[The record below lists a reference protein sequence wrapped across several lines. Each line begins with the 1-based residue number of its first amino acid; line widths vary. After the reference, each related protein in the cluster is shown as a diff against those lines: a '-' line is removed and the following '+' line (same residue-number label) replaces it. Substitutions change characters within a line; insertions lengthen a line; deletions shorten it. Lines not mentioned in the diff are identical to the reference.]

1 MESLR
6 RIYGI
11 VAESV
16 LATMG
21 AATLAGNTTDAVSA
35 RAVLVR
41 CLMDVGLTR
50 RQIAILSGMSEHTVK
65 KHAMLWPE
73 RCRSSRMFRHFRL
86 EVRKAVHERV
96 QVIIQE
102 SVHESGHDN
111 RRSDA

>member
-21 AATLAGNTTDAVSA
+21 ADTLAGNTTDAVNA

-65 KHAMLWPE
+65 KHATMWPE
-73 RCRSSRMFRHFRL
+73 RCRSSCIYRNFRL

-96 QVIIQE
+96 QAIVQE
-102 SVHESGHDN
+102 SEYESGHGS
-111 RRSDA
+111 RRSDT